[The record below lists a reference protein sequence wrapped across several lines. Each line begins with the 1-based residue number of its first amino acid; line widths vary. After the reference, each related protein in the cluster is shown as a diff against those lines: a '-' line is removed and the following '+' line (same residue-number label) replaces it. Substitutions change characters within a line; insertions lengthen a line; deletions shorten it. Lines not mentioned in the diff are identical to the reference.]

1 MSTVLVV
8 DDEYVICDI
17 LEFIL
22 EEAGYQVKKASN
34 GLGALKILKPD
45 QHEDAEERQEKIR
58 VELLITDY
66 MMPLM
71 NGEELARK
79 LRVDPQ
85 FNTLPIILMSGA
97 QASVGRENPG
107 LFDAVLDKPFD
118 PEQLVAMV
126 RQVLPPAE
134 S

>member
-17 LEFIL
+17 LEFVL
-22 EEAGYQVKKASN
+22 EEAGYRVEKASN
-34 GLGALKILKPD
+34 GLSALGILDPD
-45 QHEDAEERQEKIR
+45 ESASAQEAQGKIR

-79 LRVDPQ
+79 LRADPQ
-85 FNTLPIILMSGA
+85 FTALPIILMSGA

-118 PEQLVAMV
+118 TEQLVAMV
-126 RQVLPPAE
+126 RRLLPPPG